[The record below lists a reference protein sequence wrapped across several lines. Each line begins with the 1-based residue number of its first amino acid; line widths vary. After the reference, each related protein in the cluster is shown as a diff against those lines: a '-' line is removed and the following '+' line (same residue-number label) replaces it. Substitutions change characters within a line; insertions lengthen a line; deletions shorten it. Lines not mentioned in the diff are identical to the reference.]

1 LNLSAPRPDAIPP
14 KSTAAQRVLAAE
26 LQGRSED
33 SDALSMMMSSMVRMV
48 QVGQSKDSR
57 WQDS

>member
-1 LNLSAPRPDAIPP
+1 
-14 KSTAAQRVLAAE
+14 VLAAE

-33 SDALSMMMSSMVRMV
+33 SDALSMMMRSMVRMV